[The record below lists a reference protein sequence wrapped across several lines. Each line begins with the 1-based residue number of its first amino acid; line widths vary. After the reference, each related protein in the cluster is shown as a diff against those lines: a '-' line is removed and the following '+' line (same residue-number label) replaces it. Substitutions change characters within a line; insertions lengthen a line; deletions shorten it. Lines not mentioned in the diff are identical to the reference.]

1 MAQGTAALSIRNLS
15 KTFPG
20 QRALSEFH
28 IEVEK
33 GQIHALVGENG
44 SGKSTFIKSLS
55 GYHEPDPGAEI
66 VVNGEQLAVPYA
78 PPVARKH
85 GIAFIHQDLGLVAD
99 LTVAENL
106 ALPRGFHTNAIG
118 GIKWREETRAAK
130 ELLERFGH
138 GEIDPGERLGNLP
151 LATQTI
157 VAVARALAD
166 DDEAHVIVLDEP
178 TASMPHAEVERL
190 LASVRAIAESGVGV
204 IYVSHRLEEIFQL
217 CDRVTAIR
225 DGRNVGTHD
234 VADLNYDSLVE
245 LIVGDSVIPFTPA
258 DPGTVRDEVVVDFDQ
273 LTGGLVEAASGQVRA
288 GEIVGITG
296 LLGSGSND
304 LGKLLFGAIGKKS
317 GSLSICGN
325 TAPLK
330 NPRDAMDLGVS
341 YVPGDRNREG
351 VFRPMTLTDNA
362 MISDSRR
369 FFKGGWRLRAKETE
383 YARGLFEK
391 FNVRPL
397 DPDRPI
403 YSLSGGNA
411 QKVVLSKWMN
421 LNPKFV
427 IFDEPVQGIDI
438 GAKTEV
444 YNVIGRAAAD
454 GAAVMIVS
462 TELDD
467 IARLCHR
474 ILVMRDGRIVAEL
487 SGADKTRERISAL
500 TN

>member
-1 MAQGTAALSIRNLS
+1 MAQGTALSIRNLS

-20 QRALSEFH
+20 QRALQDFH
-28 IEVEK
+28 IEVER

-66 VVNGEQLAVPYA
+66 TVSGVKLAVPYA

-118 GIKWREETRAAK
+118 GINWRSEREDARR
-130 ELLERFGH
+130 LLERFGH
-138 GEIDPGERLGNLP
+138 GEIDPEERLGNLP

-157 VAVARALAD
+157 IAVARALAD

-190 LASVRAIAESGVGV
+190 LASVRAIAASGVGV

-234 VADLNYDSLVE
+234 VADLDYESLVE
-245 LIVGDSVIPFTPA
+245 LIVGDSLIPFNPCDPA
-258 DPGTVRDEVVVDFDQ
+258 TVRDEVVVKFDG
-273 LTGGLVEAASGQVRA
+273 LSGGLVEEASGEIRA
-288 GEIVGITG
+288 GEIVGVTG
-296 LLGSGSND
+296 LLGSGSDD
-304 LGKLLFGAIGKKS
+304 LGKLLFGAIQKRK
-317 GSLSICGN
+317 GSLSIGGDG
-325 TAPLK
+325 TPLK
-330 NPRDAMDLGVS
+330 SPKHAIDRGVS
-341 YVPGDRNREG
+341 YVPGDRQREG
-351 VFRPMTLTDNA
+351 IFRPLSLTDNA
-362 MISDSRR
+362 MLTDLRR
-369 FFKGGWRLRAKETE
+369 FFRGGWRRRKQETE
-383 YARGLFEK
+383 YARDLFQRL
-391 FNVRPL
+391 NVRPN

-403 YSLSGGNA
+403 YSLSGGNQ
-411 QKVVLSKWMN
+411 QKVVLAKWLN
-421 LNPKFV
+421 LDPSFV

-444 YNVIGRAAAD
+444 YNVIGRTAAD

-474 ILVMRDGRIVAEL
+474 ILVMREGRVVAEL
-487 SGADKTRERISAL
+487 TGADKNRARISEL
-500 TN
+500 TY

>member
-1 MAQGTAALSIRNLS
+1 MGEGAALSIRNLS

-20 QRALSEFH
+20 QRALQDFH
-28 IEVEK
+28 IEVER

-66 VVNGEQLAVPYA
+66 IVNGVTLTAPYA

-118 GIKWREETRAAK
+118 GINWKREQQAAR
-130 ELLERFGH
+130 ELLVRFGH
-138 GEIDPGERLGNLP
+138 GEIDPNERLGNLP

-166 DDEAHVIVLDEP
+166 NDEAHVIVLDEP

-190 LASVRAIAESGVGV
+190 LESVRALAASGVGI

-234 VADLNYDSLVE
+234 VADLDYDALVE
-245 LIVGDSVIPFTPA
+245 LIVGDSLIPFTPA
-258 DPGTVRDEVVVDFDQ
+258 DPATVRADQVVVRFEG
-273 LTGGLVEAASGQVRA
+273 LTGGLVQEASGEIRA
-288 GEIVGITG
+288 GEIVGVTG
-296 LLGSGSND
+296 LLGSGAGD
-304 LGKLLFGAIGKKS
+304 LGKLLFGALPQQQ
-317 GSLSICGN
+317 GSLAIGGDA
-325 TAPLK
+325 TKLK
-330 NPRDAMDLGVS
+330 SPRTAMDRGVS
-341 YVPGDRNREG
+341 YVPGDRQREG
-351 VFRPMTLTDNA
+351 IFRPLSLTDNA
-362 MISDSRR
+362 MITDLRR
-369 FFKGGWRLRAKETE
+369 FFRGGWRRRAEETE
-383 YARGLFEK
+383 YARDMFNAL
-391 FNVRPL
+391 NVRPN

-411 QKVVLSKWMN
+411 QKVVLAKWLN
-421 LNPKFV
+421 LDPKFV
-427 IFDEPVQGIDI
+427 IFDEPVQGVDI

-444 YNVIGRAAAD
+444 YNVIGRTAAA

-474 ILVMRDGRIVAEL
+474 ILVMREGRVYAEL
-487 SGADKTRERISAL
+487 TGADMNRARISEL
-500 TN
+500 TY

>member
-1 MAQGTAALSIRNLS
+1 MAEGTALSIRNLS

-20 QRALSEFH
+20 QRALQDFH
-28 IEVEK
+28 IEVER

-66 VVNGEQLAVPYA
+66 VVNGETLTVPYA

-99 LTVAENL
+99 LSVAENL
-106 ALPRGFHTNAIG
+106 ALPRGFRTSAIG
-118 GIKWREETRAAK
+118 SINWRAEAREATK
-130 ELLERFGH
+130 LLTRFGH
-138 GEIDPGERLGNLP
+138 GDIDPHERLGNLP

-178 TASMPHAEVERL
+178 TASMPHAEVDRL
-190 LASVRAIAESGVGV
+190 LASVRAIAATGVGV

-225 DGRNVGTHD
+225 DGKNVGTHD
-234 VADLNYDSLVE
+234 VAELDYNGLVE
-245 LIVGDSVIPFTPA
+245 LIVGDTVIPFAESRPE
-258 DPGTVRDEVVVDFDQ
+258 TVRDESVVAFDS
-273 LTGGLVEAASGQVRA
+273 LTGGLVESATGEIRA

-296 LLGSGSND
+296 LLGSGSGD
-304 LGKLLFGAIGKKS
+304 LGKLLFGAIPKKS
-317 GSLSICGN
+317 GDISIAGN
-325 TAPLK
+325 GAPLK
-330 NPRDAMDLGVS
+330 GPKDAMTRGVA
-341 YVPGDRNREG
+341 YVPGDRQREG
-351 VFRPMTLTDNA
+351 IFRSMSLTDNA
-362 MISDSRR
+362 MITDSRR
-369 FFKGGWRLRAKETE
+369 FFKGGWRLRDKETA
-383 YARGLFEK
+383 YAHKLFEK

-411 QKVVLSKWMN
+411 QKVVLAKWMN
-421 LNPKFV
+421 LNPQFV

-444 YNVIGRAAAD
+444 YNMIGRTAAD
-454 GAAVMIVS
+454 GAAVLIVS

-467 IARLCHR
+467 IVRLCHR
-474 ILVMRDGRIVAEL
+474 ILVMRNGRIVAEL
-487 SGADKTRERISAL
+487 SGAERTRERISEL
-500 TN
+500 TY

>member
-1 MAQGTAALSIRNLS
+1 MAAGTALSIRNLS

-20 QRALSEFH
+20 QRALQDFH
-28 IEVEK
+28 LEVDR

-66 VVNGEQLAVPYA
+66 VVNGEKLAVPYA

-106 ALPRGFHTNAIG
+106 ALPRGFQTTAIG
-118 GIKWREETRAAK
+118 SIKWRAEAREARK
-130 ELLERFGH
+130 LLERFGH
-138 GEIDPGERLGNLP
+138 GEIDPQERLGNLP

-178 TASMPHAEVERL
+178 TASMPHAEVDRL
-190 LASVRAIAESGVGV
+190 LESVRAIAATGVGV
-204 IYVSHRLEEIFQL
+204 VYVSHRLEEIFQL

-234 VADLNYDSLVE
+234 VADLNYDALVE
-245 LIVGDSVIPFTPA
+245 LIVGDSVIPFNPSDPA
-258 DPGTVRDEVVVDFDQ
+258 TVRTDVVVSFEG
-273 LTGGLVEAASGQVRA
+273 LAGGLVEEASGEIRA

-296 LLGSGSND
+296 LLGSGSGD
-304 LGKLLFGAIGKKS
+304 LGKLLFGAIPQKRGT
-317 GSLSICGN
+317 LSISGN
-325 TAPLK
+325 GAPLRG
-330 NPRDAMDLGVS
+330 PRDAMGRGAS
-341 YVPGDRNREG
+341 YVPGDRQREG
-351 VFRPMTLTDNA
+351 ILRSMSLTDNA
-362 MISDSRR
+362 MITDSRR
-369 FFKGGWRLRAKETE
+369 FFTRGWRRRAQETA
-383 YARGLFEK
+383 YARNLFEQ

-411 QKVVLSKWMN
+411 QKVILAKWMN
-421 LNPKFV
+421 LDPRFV

-454 GAAVMIVS
+454 GAAVLIVS

-474 ILVMRDGRIVAEL
+474 ILVMRDGRVVAEL
-487 SGADKTRERISAL
+487 SGAERTRERISEL
-500 TN
+500 TY